1 MLRAVQ
7 VDMVAGQDQ
16 ELQRAMALSRA
27 TAAREEEERQV
38 RLAIQESLLLAQNP
52 QPLPPAYGACGPCW
66 CHAMPC
72 HTGAY
77 TYALPA
83 MV

>member
-1 MLRAVQ
+1 MLHAVQ

-38 RLAIQESLLLAQNP
+38 RLAIQESLLLAQTP
-52 QPLPPAYGACGPCW
+52 QPLPPAYGACGPC
-66 CHAMPC
+66 AMPC

-77 TYALPA
+77 AYALTA